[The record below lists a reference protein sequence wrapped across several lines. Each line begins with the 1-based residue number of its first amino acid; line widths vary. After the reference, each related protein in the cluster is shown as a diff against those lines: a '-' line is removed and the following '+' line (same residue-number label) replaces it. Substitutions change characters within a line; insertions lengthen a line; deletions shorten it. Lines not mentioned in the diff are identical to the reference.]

1 MRGWPSLPSA
11 VPSIFRWKSLSTR
24 KPPAERY
31 PSAGADPEAGCAT
44 LFEAYMVEK
53 AKSQELSQQIED
65 LHAEL
70 VDLEHELTAGSFS
83 LARFQESDED
93 MQYYTG
99 FPSMA
104 VFDLCAEFLE
114 LEHGLVLGERSR
126 TEGRQRET
134 GGGRKPK
141 FNLRFYDN
149 GPPQAWSGAQDAWSF
164 VQFVRV
170 RHEPHLQGYG

>member
-1 MRGWPSLPSA
+1 
-11 VPSIFRWKSLSTR
+11 
-24 KPPAERY
+24 
-31 PSAGADPEAGCAT
+31 
-44 LFEAYMVEK
+44 MVEK

-65 LHAEL
+65 LRAEL

-141 FNLRFYDN
+141 FNLREQFFMTVVRLRHGGELRMLGHLYNSSESAMSRIFKAMVNYMYLRLGMLPIWPAPDHVKAN
-149 GPPQAWSGAQDAWSF
+149 LPPTFAELHPST
-164 VQFVRV
+164 VY
-170 RHEPHLQGYG
+170 GY